1 MFMLTDPQN
10 YAGDLLL
17 PSAISAVKTILHVFP
32 RCRLF
37 REVPVSKPHSKE
49 DFTNLVVFCVK
60 STEPITFRQ
69 PVESD
74 FLASPA
80 RRQHLMP
87 QHEVDESFHGRILG
101 GNGSIIRRGKTKELK
116 SSQMRS
122 AVGHWYVMRS
132 VLPDVIWENW

>member
-1 MFMLTDPQN
+1 MLTDPKN

-37 REVPVSKPHSKE
+37 REMPASVPLGRE

-60 STEPITFRQ
+60 STKPITFRQ

-74 FLASPA
+74 YLGSPA

-87 QHEVDESFHGRILG
+87 QHEVDEGFYGRIIDEK
-101 GNGSIIRRGKTKELK
+101 GSIIRRGHTKELE
-116 SSQMRS
+116 SSQIRS

-132 VLPDVIWENW
+132 VLPDVVWENW